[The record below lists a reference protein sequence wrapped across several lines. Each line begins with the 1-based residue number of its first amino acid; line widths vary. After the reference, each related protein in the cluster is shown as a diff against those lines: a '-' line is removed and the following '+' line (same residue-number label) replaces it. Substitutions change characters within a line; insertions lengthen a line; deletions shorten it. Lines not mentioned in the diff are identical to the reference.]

1 MTTKRYGLVAVC
13 LLMAG
18 LVLMAAFGSAN
29 SSASPAAPPASG
41 LLVGGSGTA
50 PSPAGGGYGTYGDA
64 SGAATAP
71 AGGGGQS
78 GGTLAVR
85 ADEKLGS
92 VLTDGQGFTL
102 YRFDKDTAKPP
113 ASNCNGAC
121 ATTWPP
127 VLMDGTTAGTGV
139 DSAKL
144 GEVTR
149 ADGSRQLTVGG
160 WPAYRYSMDTAPG
173 DTKGQG
179 VGGTWNA
186 LAPDGS
192 KAKAADAAPATP
204 APANPAPAT
213 PMPQPTQQATAKVQL
228 SIATN
233 PQLGSIMVDANGRT
247 LYHFGKDTAWPMR
260 SNCEGDCLKT
270 WTPAPPVDADKIKG
284 IDPKL
289 VGKMQRPDGT
299 WQLSINCTPAYLF
312 TGDQAAGDAKG
323 HGMANGLWTAIN
335 PAGKAA
341 GGK

>member
-1 MTTKRYGLVAVC
+1 MTTTTKRYGLVAVC
-13 LLMAG
+13 LLLAG

-29 SSASPAAPPASG
+29 SSASPSTPTSGSG
-41 LLVGGSGTA
+41 LLVGAPGAA
-50 PSPAGGGYGTYGDA
+50 PSPAGGYGSYGDA
-64 SGAATAP
+64 SPSASAP
-71 AGGGGQS
+71 AGGGGQT
-78 GGTLAVR
+78 GGQLSVR
-85 ADEKLGS
+85 VDDKLGS
-92 VLTDGQGFTL
+92 IVTDGQGFTL

-127 VLMDGTTAGTGV
+127 VLMDGTSAGAGV
-139 DSAKL
+139 DPAKL

-160 WPAYRYSMDTAPG
+160 WPAYRYSQDTAPG

-192 KAKAADAAPATP
+192 KAKAADAATTP
-204 APANPAPAT
+204 APTTPAT
-213 PMPQPTQQATAKVQL
+213 PMPQPTQPAPAKVQL
-228 SIATN
+228 STTVN
-233 PQLGSIMVDANGRT
+233 SQLGSIMVDANGRT

-284 IDPKL
+284 VDPKL

-299 WQLSINCTPAYLF
+299 WQLSINCTPAYLY
-312 TGDQAAGDAKG
+312 TGDQAAGDARG